1 MTALF
6 APVGR
11 RPRLWAMASLAARRA
26 RRQGPHIFDGPMLF
40 ARTRRDIA
48 ELVGLLWLAVEVSRL
63 VRRRVRA
70 PAL

>member
-1 MTALF
+1 
-6 APVGR
+6 
-11 RPRLWAMASLAARRA
+11 
-26 RRQGPHIFDGPMLF
+26 MLF